1 MGRSMDQKR
10 AALPCCGG
18 RIEGYT
24 AAAVA
29 ESDDEIRRPGG
40 VFQREKRGEIERG
53 SRRSYRRGQASNQ
66 EGNEEN

>member
-1 MGRSMDQKR
+1 MDQKR

-18 RIEGYT
+18 QIKGYT
-24 AAAVA
+24 TAAVA

-40 VFQREKRGEIERG
+40 MFQREKRGEIERG
-53 SRRSYRRGQASNQ
+53 SRGSYRRGQASNQ